1 MTVSVVSLIVGT
13 GLLALA
19 ALPLGSGV
27 PEWLRRVD
35 LLFCALS
42 FILAIVAHLRRT
54 TFWLL
59 TLPSLLAVGLAA
71 SAIAA
76 LATVPSSPRAWWTF
90 AAAFVYFML
99 AMNSASRRE
108 WQWDGEP
115 SNMTTTGPRESDR
128 PRDAA

>member
-1 MTVSVVSLIVGT
+1 MTVSVVSLIIGA
-13 GLLALA
+13 GLLSLA
-19 ALPLGSGV
+19 ALPLGSTV

-35 LLFCALS
+35 LLFCAVS
-42 FILAIVAHLRRT
+42 FILAVVAHLRRT

-59 TLPSLLAVGLAA
+59 SLPSLLAVVLAA

-76 LATVPSSPRAWWTF
+76 LATAPSSQRAWWTF

-99 AMNSASRRE
+99 AMNSASRRDWE
-108 WQWDGEP
+108 WDGEA
-115 SNMTTTGPRESDR
+115 SNMTSTKPRESDR